1 MNLYYGIFWL
11 VGLCLWLTPLHS
23 QSKLKDLQQV
33 QLLSQ
38 DDCVI
43 IQVNADWNASA
54 NLDLSKLKNC
64 KVFNASIDN
73 KQYGA
78 IIANE
83 WNIKA
88 SIDLEK
94 MKNCKWFNASI
105 DDKQYGAIIANEWGI
120 KSVPTIIM
128 FEYGKEIKRF
138 EAGLS
143 FNLDS
148 DKIKKEIND
157 EIDEI
162 MLRRFQ

>member
-1 MNLYYGIFWL
+1 MNLYYGIL
-11 VGLCLWLTPLHS
+11 SLLGLSLWLTPLHS
-23 QSKLKDLQQV
+23 QGKLKDLTQI

-38 DDCVI
+38 DECVI
-43 IQVNADWNASA
+43 VQVNADW
-54 NLDLSKLKNC
+54 
-64 KVFNASIDN
+64 I
-73 KQYGA
+73 
-78 IIANE
+78 
-83 WNIKA
+83 IKA

-94 MKNCKWFNASI
+94 MKNCKLFNASI

-148 DKIKKEIND
+148 DKIKKEIDD

>member
-1 MNLYYGIFWL
+1 MTKFYGLYGVLF
-11 VGLCLWLTPLHS
+11 GLALLSAPLLS

-43 IQVNADWNASA
+43 VQVNADWNANA

-73 KQYGA
+73 KEYGA

-83 WNIKA
+83 WN
-88 SIDLEK
+88 
-94 MKNCKWFNASI
+94 
-105 DDKQYGAIIANEWGI
+105 I

-143 FNLDS
+143 FNLDES
-148 DKIKKEIND
+148 KIKKQIND
-157 EIDEI
+157 EKDEI